1 LIYRI
6 PTKRREVTFKVEF
19 STVINR
25 PVAEVFAFITDPSN
39 NTKYQEGLIESR
51 LETPGPIGVGS
62 KATDVRKFLGRQLE
76 LKLEVTAYEPG
87 KRFGL
92 KAVSGPIP
100 FEVLQTFEPV
110 EGGTRIEL
118 ITQAEPGG
126 FFKLAE
132 GMVKKQLE
140 SQLSGDMAR
149 LKKVLEG

>member
-1 LIYRI
+1 M
-6 PTKRREVTFKVEF
+6 FKVEI

-25 PVAEVFAFITDPSN
+25 PVDEVFAFITDASN

-62 KATDVRKFLGRQLE
+62 QATDVRKFLGRQIE
-76 LKLEVTAYEPG
+76 SKMEVTVFEPG

-92 KAVSGPIP
+92 KSVSGPIP
-100 FEVLQTFEPV
+100 FELLHTFEPV
-110 EGGTRIEL
+110 EGGTKINL
-118 ITQAEPGG
+118 AAQAEPGG

-140 SQLSGDMAR
+140 SQLSGDFAR